1 MESMGE
7 SMGVEIRKGLPQ
19 EPAALMKAIVIVWI
33 HSRLGGLGSRH
44 TSPSLSTIDG
54 VITLPLS

>member
-1 MESMGE
+1 ME

-19 EPAALMKAIVIVWI
+19 EPAALMKAIVIGWI